1 MVDRSTVDSTVF
13 DWTPSDV
20 NTNKTYT
27 FTARPELGRF
37 TIILSKDE
45 WIDFIELTL
54 ADWLDQVEGA
64 AEKPSHLF
72 LWNIGEA
79 YAYRRT
85 AYTKMAE
92 ILIYE
97 RKDRLGR
104 KVSDAMFD
112 VYSTESEAT
121 RRLVQE
127 RTPPMSEAARNALE
141 ALRGNGEDVPSDFAP
156 QRRMETSDEL

>member
-37 TIILSKDE
+37 TITLSKDE

-92 ILIYE
+92 ILIHE

-141 ALRGNGEDVPSDFAP
+141 ALRGNGEDVPLDFAP
-156 QRRMETSDEL
+156 QRQMETSDEL